1 MKFTNRLQVL
11 INSVII
17 LSLITVGMVTSS
29 AIQINSEENS
39 SVRET
44 ITEDTVWEGITIYI
58 NESMLF
64 NAKLTI
70 SNSIVIFKANAT
82 NEVIL
87 EIGDTLNITDSQIL
101 ADDPDYNGKIKS
113 LLGEEIIISNSEIK
127 NIDISVN
134 SAEVTIIDSVFD
146 NCYEVKFLT
155 LPETSIIARNTFK
168 NNETG
173 LSLTYSPIELINN
186 TFENLDIGVSVSSSE
201 GILIKGNSFTN
212 IAETA
217 IYQTKQGATIE
228 NNEFTDVN
236 RGITIQQ
243 SKAVLIKENTFE
255 KSYTAIMTLDSS
267 YVTISTNSFANNEF
281 SIDMSETYY
290 SEVSDNTIENTTEI
304 AMQILE
310 SDYVDI
316 LNNEITNSSI
326 GIKLNENR
334 ASAIQY
340 NTITDALL
348 SIDIEHSRSIDV
360 IANTIINSETAM
372 YIEDSDKATLT
383 ANDILTSNIGISIW
397 SSTSPALSSN
407 KILDT
412 NIGTELILVSEGLL
426 LGNEFTNSQMGIYVV
441 DTSETK
447 VVDGTLVNVAD
458 GIKIVESPN
467 FEVSGNTFEDISGDA
482 VIFDDSND
490 SVVYHNNF
498 YNITGKYGSIIDCIV
513 NFEYEVSNG
522 TIHGN
527 YYEGVDETSVYI
539 DTVTYEGKE
548 IEIYDNHPL
557 TEKYT
562 VPPAISVVERDVQ
575 DPDDT
580 MIVNVTAQI
589 YKPSE
594 LSISAYLDYMSNFDD
609 DWTSVEMT
617 IVSSVGQIYI
627 YQSSIPKLDYGL
639 EITYR
644 IRVVYESESTISSNY
659 TYVVEYS
666 DETPIIIN
674 NPTVVVR
681 AEGSDKF
688 TYTSVYYDLYY
699 IVVQVRVKN
708 QTANLAKID
717 GRDYVNISWTLITN
731 EGNETHDNIMFY
743 NTTTGVFELELG
755 KFTANSNITYRI
767 YAEDELGNSRWTLET
782 YEIHITSETTEET
795 GFDSVTLIGIT
806 ASLFIIQTIV
816 VIQRR
821 KRQEN

>member
-17 LSLITVGMVTSS
+17 LSLITVGMITSS
-29 AIQINSEENS
+29 AIQIGSEENS

-44 ITEDTVWEGITIYI
+44 ITEDTIWEGKTVYI

-70 SNSIVIFKANAT
+70 YNAIVIFKANAT
-82 NEVIL
+82 NEVVL
-87 EIGDTLNITDSQIL
+87 EVGDTLNITDSQIL
-101 ADDPDYNGKIKS
+101 SENPDYNGRIKS
-113 LLGEEIIISNSEIK
+113 LIGNVIIIDNSIVE
-127 NIDISVN
+127 NIDINVN
-134 SAEVTIIDSVFD
+134 SAEVTIVDSVFD
-146 NCYEVKFLT
+146 NCYEMKFLT
-155 LPETSIIARNTFK
+155 LPETSLIARNTFK

-173 LSLTYSPIELINN
+173 LSLTYSSIQLVNN
-186 TFENLDIGVSVSSSE
+186 TFENLDVGVSISSSPD
-201 GILIKGNSFTN
+201 ILIKGNTFN
-212 IAETA
+212 KIAETG

-228 NNEFTDVN
+228 DNEFTDVN
-236 RGITIQQ
+236 SGITIQQ
-243 SKAVLIKENTFE
+243 SKQVTIKENNFD
-255 KSYTAIMTLDSS
+255 KASKAIMTLDSS
-267 YVTISTNSFANNEF
+267 YITISTNTLSNSEYG
-281 SIDMSETYY
+281 IGLSETYY
-290 SEVSDNTIENTTEI
+290 SEVSDNTINDSTEI
-304 AMQILE
+304 ALQILE
-310 SDYVDI
+310 SDYVDV
-316 LNNEITNSSI
+316 LNNEITNSSV

-340 NTITDALL
+340 NTLTDILL
-348 SIDIEHSRSIDV
+348 SVDIEHSRSIDV
-360 IANTIINSETAM
+360 IANSIVNSETAI

-383 ANDILTSNIGISIW
+383 ANDILTTNIGISIW

-407 KILDT
+407 KIVNS
-412 NIGTELILVSEGLL
+412 NIGTELILVSGGLL
-426 LGNEFTNSQMGIYVV
+426 LGNEFTNSELGVYVV
-441 DTSETK
+441 DTETSK
-447 VVDGTLVNVAD
+447 VVDGLLNNVD
-458 GIKIVESPN
+458 SGIKVVESPN
-467 FEVSGNTFEDISGDA
+467 FEVSGNTFEDISGNA
-482 VIFDDSND
+482 IIFDDSND
-490 SVVYHNNF
+490 SIVYHNNF
-498 YNITGKYGSIIDCIV
+498 YNITGKFGSITDCIV

-527 YYEGVDETSVYI
+527 YYYEVNEESVYI
-539 DTVTYEGKE
+539 DTVNYEGKDV
-548 IEIYDNHPL
+548 EIYDNHPL
-557 TEKYT
+557 SEKYT
-562 VPPAISVVERDVQ
+562 VPPAISVVERDVP

-627 YQSSIPKLDYGL
+627 YKSSIPKLEYGL

-644 IRVVYESESTISSNY
+644 VRVVYGSESTVSNNN
-659 TYVVEYS
+659 TYVIEYS
-666 DETPIIIN
+666 DETPIIIK

-681 AEGSDKF
+681 AEGSDTF
-688 TYTSVYYDLYY
+688 TYTSVYYDQYY
-699 IVVQVRVKN
+699 IVVQVRVEN

-717 GRDYVNISWTLITN
+717 GRDYVNISWTLITK

-743 NTTTGVFELELG
+743 NITTGVFELELG
-755 KFTANSNITYRI
+755 KFSSNSNITYRI
-767 YAEDELGNSRWTLET
+767 YAEDEIGNSKWTLET
-782 YEIHITSETTEET
+782 YEINIVSETTEKT